1 LRNALQAWQSA
12 HMSFDSVRCGA
23 HYEVILMLPSFNLA

>member
-1 LRNALQAWQSA
+1 
-12 HMSFDSVRCGA
+12 MSFDSVRCGA